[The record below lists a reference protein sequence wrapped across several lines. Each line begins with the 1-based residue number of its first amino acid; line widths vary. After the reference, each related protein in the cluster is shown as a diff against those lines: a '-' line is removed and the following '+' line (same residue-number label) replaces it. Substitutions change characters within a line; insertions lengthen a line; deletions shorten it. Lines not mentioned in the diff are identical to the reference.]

1 MGVLWEIL
9 QTGLL
14 YGQKRKSD
22 SVEDRV
28 LDLENRLQATQE
40 TIRALV
46 KKIEEMHGIDID
58 EDGKV
63 G

>member
-1 MGVLWEIL
+1 MGILWEVV
-9 QTGLL
+9 QTGLM

-28 LDLENRLQATQE
+28 QFLENQLTLTQN
-40 TIRALV
+40 TLRDLV
-46 KKIEEMHGIDID
+46 KKLEEIHGLDID
-58 EDGKV
+58 GDGRI

>member
-1 MGVLWEIL
+1 MGVLWEVV
-9 QTGLL
+9 QTGLM

-28 LDLENRLQATQE
+28 KALEDQLQLTQN
-40 TIRALV
+40 TLRALV
-46 KKIEEMHGIDID
+46 KKLEEIHGIDID
-58 EDGKV
+58 HDGRI

>member
-1 MGVLWEIL
+1 MGILWEVV
-9 QTGLL
+9 QTGLM

-28 LDLENRLQATQE
+28 QFLENQL
-40 TIRALV
+40 IRIQDTLRELV
-46 KKIEEMHGIDID
+46 KKIEEIHGLDID
-58 EDGKV
+58 GDGKI

>member
-9 QTGLL
+9 QSGFI
-14 YGQKRKSD
+14 YHQKTKAD

-28 LDLENRLQATQE
+28 LYLEDQLRRTQD
-40 TIRALV
+40 TMRALV
-46 KKIEEMHGIDID
+46 KKIEEIHGLDID
-58 EDGKV
+58 DDGRV

>member
-1 MGVLWEIL
+1 M
-9 QTGLL
+9 

-28 LDLENRLQATQE
+28 QALEDQLTLTQNTLRE
-40 TIRALV
+40 LV
-46 KKIEEMHGIDID
+46 KKIEEIHGLDID
-58 EDGKV
+58 GDGKV

>member
-1 MGVLWEIL
+1 MGILWEVV
-9 QTGLL
+9 QTGLM

-28 LDLENRLQATQE
+28 QSLEEQLTLTQNTLRE
-40 TIRALV
+40 LV
-46 KKIEEMHGIDID
+46 KKIEEIHGLDID
-58 EDGKV
+58 GDGKI